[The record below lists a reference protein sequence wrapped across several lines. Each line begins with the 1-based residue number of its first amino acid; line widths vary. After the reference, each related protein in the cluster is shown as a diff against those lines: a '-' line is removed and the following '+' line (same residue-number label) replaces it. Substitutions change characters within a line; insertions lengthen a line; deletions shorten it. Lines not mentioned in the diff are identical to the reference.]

1 MPYITIMQTP
11 RTHQI
16 TLEEILKGEVN
27 VDNISPV
34 AQDVSGTITRFYEK
48 INEEVIR
55 RADIP
60 SMIRL
65 LEEFVKKHEALFN
78 VKRTSLYDTFPIPKK
93 SGGLRWIN
101 APHEPLMEALRE
113 LKSIFEDKMFALYHT
128 AAFAYVKKRNTLDAI
143 KRHQANESKW
153 FEKTDFS
160 DFFGSTTIE
169 FVLGMM
175 NIIFPFSEIM
185 KDEKGRCLL
194 EKALDLCF
202 LNGGLPQGTPI
213 SPMLTNLM
221 MIPIDH
227 ALFNALR
234 KKSFIYTRFA
244 DDIQISSRYEF
255 DPFEMIKQID
265 EVLAKFN
272 APFKIKPAKT
282 RYGSSSGRNWNL
294 GLMLNRN
301 NTITVGY
308 QAKKRF
314 KAMCSNYIQD
324 KKHGIKWD
332 LHDVQTLNGL
342 KAYYKMIEKD
352 YISYVIGQ
360 LNKKYNVNL
369 VRMIRADLRGDP

>member
-1 MPYITIMQTP
+1 MPYITMMQTP

-27 VDNISPV
+27 VDFLPLEG
-34 AQDVSGTITRFYEK
+34 QDTTGTVTRFYDA
-48 INEEVIR
+48 INAGIIR
-55 RADIP
+55 KANIP
-60 SMIRL
+60 SMINA
-65 LEEFVKKHEALFN
+65 LEVFVGKYDSLYSVARE
-78 VKRTSLYDTFPIPKK
+78 SLYDTFVIPKK
-93 SGGLRWIN
+93 SGGLRRIN

-128 AAFAYVKKRNTLDAI
+128 AAFAYVKRRNTLDAI

-160 DFFGSTTIE
+160 DFFGSTTMT
-169 FVLGMM
+169 FVLEMM
-175 NIIFPFSEIM
+175 RIIFPFSEIM
-185 KDEKGRCLL
+185 KDEKGRWFL
-194 EKALDLCF
+194 EKALELCF

-227 ALFNALR
+227 ALYNDFR
-234 KKSFIYTRFA
+234 KKGFVYTRFA

-255 DPFEMIKQID
+255 DPHEVVRKID

-301 NTITVGY
+301 NAITIGY

-324 KKHGIKWD
+324 RKNGIKWD
-332 LHDVQTLNGL
+332 LHDIQALSGL
-342 KAYYKMIEKD
+342 KAYYMMVERE
-352 YISYVIGQ
+352 YICYVIAH

>member
-1 MPYITIMQTP
+1 MPYITVMQTP

-27 VDNISPV
+27 VDATFSPTR
-34 AQDVSGTITRFYEK
+34 DTSGTVTRFMRT
-48 INEEVIR
+48 INDEIILR
-55 RADIP
+55 SNIP
-60 SMIRL
+60 SMIL
-65 LEEFVKKHEALFN
+65 ALEKFIKEHD
-78 VKRTSLYDTFPIPKK
+78 SLYAVNRPSLYKTFPISKK

-101 APHEPLMEALRE
+101 APHESLMEAQRE

-128 AAFAYVKKRNTLDAI
+128 SAFAYVKNRNTYDAL

-160 DFFGSTTIE
+160 DFFGSTTAE

-175 NIIFPFSEIM
+175 SIIFPFSEIM
-185 KDEKGRCLL
+185 KDEKGKQVLTQ
-194 EKALDLCF
+194 ALDLCF

-213 SPMLTNLM
+213 SPMLTNFM

-227 ALFNALR
+227 TLSQELR
-234 KKSFIYTRFA
+234 KKGFIYTRYA

-255 DPFEMIKQID
+255 NPFEMVKEID
-265 EVLAKFN
+265 SVLTKFN
-272 APFKIKPAKT
+272 APFKIKPSKT

-301 NTITVGY
+301 NQITVGY

-324 KKHGIKWD
+324 RTHGVRWD
-332 LHDVQTLNGL
+332 LHDVNALNGL
-342 KAYYKMIEKD
+342 KSYYKMVEKD
-352 YISYVIGQ
+352 TISHIIDQ
-360 LNKKYNVNL
+360 LNKKYEVNL
-369 VRMIRADLRGDP
+369 ARMIRSDLRGDP

>member
-27 VDNISPV
+27 VDNISPESK
-34 AQDVSGTITRFYEK
+34 DVSATVTRFYETV
-48 INEEVIR
+48 NEDVVR
-55 RADIP
+55 RSDIP
-60 SMIRL
+60 SMIRV
-65 LEEFVKKHEALFN
+65 LEEFVKKHEALYGA
-78 VKRTSLYDTFPIPKK
+78 KRASLYETFPIPKK

-128 AAFAYVKKRNTLDAI
+128 SAFAYVKHRNTLDAM
-143 KRHQANESKW
+143 KKHQANESKW

-169 FVLGMM
+169 FILGMM
-175 NIIFPFSEIM
+175 DIIFPFSEIM
-185 KDEKGRCLL
+185 KDEKGKQVLS
-194 EKALDLCF
+194 KAMDLCF

-234 KKSFIYTRFA
+234 KKGFIYTRFA

-255 DPFEMIKQID
+255 DPLGMVKEID
-265 EVLAKFN
+265 ATLARFN
-272 APFKIKPAKT
+272 APFKIKSAKT

-301 NTITVGY
+301 NQITVGY

-314 KAMCSNYIQD
+314 KAMCTNYIQD
-324 KKHGIKWD
+324 RKRGIKWD
-332 LHDVQTLNGL
+332 LHDVCALNGL
-342 KAYYKMIEKD
+342 KSYYKMVEKD
-352 YISYVIGQ
+352 YITYVIDH
-360 LNKKYNVNL
+360 LNKKYEVNL

>member
-27 VDNISPV
+27 VDNISPESK
-34 AQDVSGTITRFYEK
+34 DVSATVTRFYETV
-48 INEEVIR
+48 NEDVVR
-55 RADIP
+55 RSDIP
-60 SMIRL
+60 SMIRV
-65 LEEFVKKHEALFN
+65 LEEFVKKHEALYSA
-78 VKRTSLYDTFPIPKK
+78 KRASLYDTFPIPKK

-101 APHEPLMEALRE
+101 APYEPLMEALRE
-113 LKSIFEDKMFALYHT
+113 LKTIFEDKMFALYHT
-128 AAFAYVKKRNTLDAI
+128 SAFAYVKNRNTLDAL

-169 FVLGMM
+169 FILGMM
-175 NIIFPFSEIM
+175 DIIFPFSEIM
-185 KDEKGRCLL
+185 KDEKGKQVLS
-194 EKALDLCF
+194 KAMDLCF

-227 ALFNALR
+227 TLFNALR
-234 KKSFIYTRFA
+234 KKGFIYTRFA

-255 DPFEMIKQID
+255 DPFGMVKEID
-265 EVLAKFN
+265 ATLARFN

-294 GLMLNRN
+294 GLMLNKN
-301 NTITVGY
+301 NQITVGY

-324 KKHGIKWD
+324 RKRGIKWD
-332 LHDVQTLNGL
+332 LHDVCALNGL
-342 KAYYKMIEKD
+342 KSYYKMIEKD
-352 YISYVIGQ
+352 YITYVIDH
-360 LNKKYNVNL
+360 LNKKYEVNL

>member
-34 AQDVSGTITRFYEK
+34 AHDVSGTVTRFYET

-78 VKRTSLYDTFPIPKK
+78 VKRSSLYDTFPIPKK

-128 AAFAYVKKRNTLDAI
+128 AAFAYVKNRNTLDAI

-185 KDEKGRCLL
+185 KDEKGQQLL
-194 EKALDLCF
+194 EKVLDLCF

-255 DPFEMIKQID
+255 DPFAMVKEID
-265 EVLAKFN
+265 AVLLKFN
-272 APFKIKPAKT
+272 APFKIKPSKT

-342 KAYYKMIEKD
+342 KAYYKMVEKD
-352 YISYVIGQ
+352 YISYIIDQ
-360 LNKKYNVNL
+360 LNKKYHVNL
-369 VRMIRADLRGDP
+369 VRMMRADLRGDQ

>member
-1 MPYITIMQTP
+1 MPYITIMQNL

-27 VDNISPV
+27 VDNITPESK
-34 AQDVSGTITRFYEK
+34 DVSATVTRFYETV
-48 INEEVIR
+48 NEDIVR
-55 RADIP
+55 RSDIP
-60 SMIRL
+60 SMIRV
-65 LEEFVKKHEALFN
+65 LEEFVKKHEALYN
-78 VKRTSLYDTFPIPKK
+78 ANRVSLYDTFPIPKK

-101 APHEPLMEALRE
+101 APHEPLKEALRE

-128 AAFAYVKKRNTLDAI
+128 SAFAYVKNRSTLNAL

-169 FVLGMM
+169 FILGMM
-175 NIIFPFSEIM
+175 DIIFPFSEIM
-185 KDEKGRCLL
+185 KDEKGKQVLS
-194 EKALDLCF
+194 KAMDLCF

-221 MIPIDH
+221 MIPVDH

-234 KKSFIYTRFA
+234 KKGFIYTRFA

-255 DPFEMIKQID
+255 DPFEMVKEID
-265 EVLAKFN
+265 AILARFN

-301 NTITVGY
+301 NQITVGY

-324 KKHGIKWD
+324 RKRGIKWD
-332 LHDVQTLNGL
+332 LHDVCALNGL
-342 KAYYKMIEKD
+342 KSYYKMIEKD
-352 YISYVIGQ
+352 YITHVIDH
-360 LNKKYNVNL
+360 LNKKYGVNL
-369 VRMIRADLRGDP
+369 IRMIRADLRGDP

>member
-27 VDNISPV
+27 VDNISPEPKDESATV
-34 AQDVSGTITRFYEK
+34 TRFYETV
-48 INEEVIR
+48 NEDVVR
-55 RADIP
+55 RSDIP
-60 SMIRL
+60 SMIRI
-65 LEEFVKKHEALFN
+65 LEEFVKKHEALYK
-78 VKRTSLYDTFPIPKK
+78 VKRASLYDTFPIPKK

-101 APHEPLMEALRE
+101 APYEPLMEALRE

-128 AAFAYVKKRNTLDAI
+128 SAFAYVKHRNTLDAM
-143 KRHQANESKW
+143 KKHQANESKW

-169 FVLGMM
+169 FILGMM
-175 NIIFPFSEIM
+175 DIIFPFSEIM
-185 KDEKGRCLL
+185 KDEKGKQVLS
-194 EKALDLCF
+194 KAMDLCF

-234 KKSFIYTRFA
+234 KKGFIYTRFA

-255 DPFEMIKQID
+255 DPFGMVKEID
-265 EVLAKFN
+265 ATLARFN

-301 NTITVGY
+301 NQITVGY

-314 KAMCSNYIQD
+314 KAMCTNYIQD
-324 KKHGIKWD
+324 RKRGIKWD
-332 LHDVQTLNGL
+332 LHDVCALNGL
-342 KAYYKMIEKD
+342 KSYYKMVEKD
-352 YISYVIGQ
+352 YITYVIDH
-360 LNKKYNVNL
+360 LNKKHEVNL